1 MIRCLPKILSS
12 IATDRFEMFN
22 DKSAPSSI
30 ARVKVQVTD
39 TGAGSTDS
47 VVVEEPLEIRLKRG
61 GVEEQLGITMRTP
74 GSDLELAAG
83 FLWGEGFLTSP
94 DQLLNVKSCVDK
106 SLTLRQR
113 ANIAIAQVSDDAP
126 IHPRSMDRRFT
137 MTSACGVCGSTSMAD
152 LHKRG
157 VLPVVKSSHSPQSLA
172 AMTTFLD
179 GRQSVFEK
187 TGGLHA
193 ALLVDPL
200 GEPRWIRE
208 DVGRHN
214 AVDKVHGAALM
225 AGQLPLADWTLV
237 VSGRVGY
244 EIVQKAI
251 VAGISAL
258 VGVSAPTSLAVDL
271 AFEFNLT
278 LLAFARN
285 GKAKVYL
292 PLIGS

>member
-1 MIRCLPKILSS
+1 MK
-12 IATDRFEMFN
+12 D
-22 DKSAPSSI
+22 DVSAPSSI
-30 ARVKVQVTD
+30 AKVKVQRTESE
-39 TGAGSTDS
+39 TPTTDS
-47 VVVEEPLEIRLKRG
+47 VVVEEPLEMRIKRR

-74 GSDLELAAG
+74 GADLELATG
-83 FLWGEGFLTSP
+83 FLWGEGFLASP
-94 DQLLNVKSCVDK
+94 DDLLGVKVCGDRT
-106 SLTLRQR
+106 LTPRRR
-113 ANIAIAQVSDDAP
+113 ANIVIAQVSDDAP
-126 IHPRSMDRRFT
+126 EPPRALERRFT
-137 MTSACGVCGSTSMAD
+137 MTSACGICGSTNIDD

-157 VLPVVKSSHSPQSLA
+157 VKNVSKTTHAVQELA
-172 AMTTFLD
+172 AMTQLLV

-193 ALLVDPL
+193 ALLVDPS
-200 GEPRWIRE
+200 GKPRWVRE

-214 AVDKVHGAALM
+214 AVDKVIGAALI
-225 AGQLPLADWTLV
+225 AKEIPLSDWTLV

-271 AFEFNLT
+271 AADFELT

-292 PLIGS
+292 PLLG

>member
-1 MIRCLPKILSS
+1 VSTLDESFPESV
-12 IATDRFEMFN
+12 
-22 DKSAPSSI
+22 PSSI
-30 ARVKVQVTD
+30 ARVRIQRTD
-39 TGAGSTDS
+39 SFEFTTDS

-61 GVEEQLGITMRTP
+61 SHEEQLGITMRTP
-74 GSDLELAAG
+74 GADLELAAG
-83 FLWGEGFLTSP
+83 FIWGEGFLSHPRDLMGIKVCGDRSLSP
-94 DQLLNVKSCVDK
+94 
-106 SLTLRQR
+106 RQR
-113 ANIAIAQVSDDAP
+113 ANVVIAEVVESAAVPS
-126 IHPRSMDRRFT
+126 RSMERRFT
-137 MTSACGVCGSTSMAD
+137 MTSACGVCGSTNMDD

-157 VLPVVKSSHSPQSLA
+157 VQKVASPKFSIEQLA
-172 AMTTFLD
+172 KMTELLE
-179 GRQSVFEK
+179 GRQSIFEK

-193 ALLVDPL
+193 ALLVDPA
-200 GEPRWIRE
+200 GAPRIARE

-214 AVDKVHGAALM
+214 AVDKVIGAMVMEHLV
-225 AGQLPLADWTLV
+225 PLSGWVLV

-271 AFEFNLT
+271 AAQFNLS

-292 PLIGS
+292 PLLG